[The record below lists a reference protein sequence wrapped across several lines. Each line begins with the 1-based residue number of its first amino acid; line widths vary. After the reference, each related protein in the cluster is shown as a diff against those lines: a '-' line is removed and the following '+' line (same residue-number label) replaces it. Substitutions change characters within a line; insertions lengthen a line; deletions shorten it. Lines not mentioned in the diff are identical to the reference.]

1 MRDQGLQPRMLDR
14 GLQVIDFGA
23 GDGHFER
30 SAKPLTRIRSSE
42 CSSSR
47 CGILGSGAQ
56 HVSIMATT
64 SAGLVALVVPFSP

>member
-1 MRDQGLQPRMLDR
+1 MHDQGLQPRTLDR
-14 GLQVIDFGA
+14 VLQVIDFGA

-30 SAKPLTRIRSSE
+30 SAKSLTRIRRSE

-47 CGILGSGAQ
+47 WSILGSGAQ

-64 SAGLVALVVPFSP
+64 SAGLVVLIVLFSP